1 MTFMVAFDG
10 SELAGAA
17 LDRASDLADAVGA
30 ETVAVS
36 VVPQDSL
43 YARERGWVEHERDY
57 DPRAVAERLRDRAR
71 EIAPEVSFRLETLGD
86 DVVHRDIAKQLRR
99 TAYEMDADVV
109 VVGSDNAGRVL
120 SPVSSVGSTVASGS
134 YDVFVVRSTD

>member
-17 LDRASDLADAVGA
+17 LSRASELADAVGA

-36 VVPQDSL
+36 VVPRDSL
-43 YARERGWVEHERDY
+43 YARERGWVEQEREY
-57 DPRAVAERLRDRAR
+57 DPRAVAEQLREQAG
-71 EIAPEVSFRLETLGD
+71 EIAPSANFRLEILGE

-99 TAYEMDADVV
+99 TAYEMNADVV

-134 YDVFVVRSTD
+134 YDVFVVRSMD